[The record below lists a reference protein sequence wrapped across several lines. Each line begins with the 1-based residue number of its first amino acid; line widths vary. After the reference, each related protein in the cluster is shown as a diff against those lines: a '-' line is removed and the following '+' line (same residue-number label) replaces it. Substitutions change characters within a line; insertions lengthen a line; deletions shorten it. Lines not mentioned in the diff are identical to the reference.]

1 MTTRIQQLAKLAMT
15 VEKHSASIENP
26 YQSPGLDEE
35 KKKRKKEMT
44 IDVDPGLMTSLAV
57 GAGGLG
63 ALGTAYGIA
72 SDSQVGRIAKAR
84 KEFNP
89 KAFGDRNLLPP
100 NTTGL
105 TYYNRILSPASQLN
119 PFGKPVGDALVA
131 LRGNDTLMDLA
142 GIDGYRLKTPK
153 AQQGVSGAAHY
164 RMFAAGPVPAYMH
177 QMKAKYRDVT
187 VPDNIGSGKYP
198 TWMGEKLENFVATEM
213 GEAINPY
220 EFSTK
225 YLPHEKQVKLMQ
237 DFHASLTPEEREYR
251 QGVEALDETQYTK
264 QTENYLPKA
273 EMVADVRNTLKDV
286 GITAGGAGAGGVAGH
301 YLHRL
306 FGGERGAG
314 RHVATAA
321 GAGLGGTAAYLGGT
335 TKGRAT
341 ATKLVNWLKKLTNKE
356 ASDMTY
362 IQMLAKTASTADD
375 LRIASG
381 AVAKDAEPLTL
392 KGLGGL
398 LAGGVAGAGTGALA
412 GAGGLAGATVGG
424 LHGMFSDP
432 GEDEEGEEKS
442 RIWAALKGILGGG
455 ALGVAGGLAAGAG
468 AVAGGVGGAAAGGV
482 LGKKL
487 FNDPSPAPAA
497 QPLDVTTKTA
507 KYTGLGAMI
516 GGAGGIGLSAILS
529 AIANKDAFYSGYIPA
544 DESYSGFREGGSTD
558 WPGLAHSAIGGR
570 YEGLPGHL
578 VGGAGIGAG
587 IGGAIGR
594 YMDIK
599 DEDKKEDKKSLVK
612 SAYLGM
618 LLGGTIGAGIG
629 RHRPGKDGDVRRA
642 AARGAIRGGF
652 TGSGATIGGGIG
664 LLGTLALMKGKSSTT
679 KGILSALLPLLGAGA
694 GGYGGYRVGDS
705 IVANEDKAL
714 NRDALRQEDLRRE
727 AVESLPESSVEGL
740 EEEQHA
746 V

>member
-15 VEKHSASIENP
+15 AEKYSASIENP
-26 YQSPGLDEE
+26 YQSPGLEKE

-72 SDSQVGRIAKAR
+72 SDSQVGRIGQAR
-84 KEFNP
+84 KEFNS
-89 KAFGDRNLLPP
+89 KAFGDRSLLPP
-100 NTTGL
+100 NTTDL

-119 PFGKPVGDALVA
+119 PLGMPVGKALVA
-131 LRGNDTLMDLA
+131 LRSNKDVMKALGTEA
-142 GIDGYRLKTPK
+142 YHLKDHK

-164 RMFAAGPVPAYMH
+164 RMFAGGPVPAYMH
-177 QMKAKYRDVT
+177 MMKAKYPGVT
-187 VPDNIGSGKYP
+187 VPEELGAGRYSS
-198 TWMGEKLENFVATEM
+198 WMGEKLEDFVSSEM
-213 GEAINPY
+213 GERINPY
-220 EFSTK
+220 EFSTE

-237 DFHASLTPEEREYR
+237 DFHASLTPAEQEYR
-251 QGVEALDETQYTK
+251 QKVEDLDAGQYAK

-273 EMVADVRNTLKDV
+273 EMVADARNTLKDV
-286 GITAGGAGAGGVAGH
+286 GIAAGGAGAGGVAGH

-335 TKGRAT
+335 TRGRAT

-362 IQMLAKTASTADD
+362 IQMLAKTAA
-375 LRIASG
+375 G
-381 AVAKDAEPLTL
+381 AVAKDTEPLTL

-468 AVAGGVGGAAAGGV
+468 AVAGGVGGAAAGGA

-487 FNDPSPAPAA
+487 FNDTPPAGA
-497 QPLDVTTKTA
+497 TE
-507 KYTGLGAMI
+507 GLGA
-516 GGAGGIGLSAILS
+516 AGLLDTVTPPDPGMVAQG
-529 AIANKDAFYSGYIPA
+529 NK
-544 DESYSGFREGGSTD
+544 E
-558 WPGLAHSAIGGR
+558 
-570 YEGLPGHL
+570 
-578 VGGAGIGAG
+578 
-587 IGGAIGR
+587 
-594 YMDIK
+594 
-599 DEDKKEDKKSLVK
+599 SLVK

-652 TGSGATIGGGIG
+652 TGSGATIGGGLG
-664 LLGTLALMKGKSSTT
+664 LLGSLAMLRGKPSTT

-694 GGYGGYRVGDS
+694 GGYGGYRMGDS

-714 NRDALRQEDLRRE
+714 ELADLRRY
-727 AVESLPESSVEGL
+727 AAESSSDSPEDSPS
-740 EEEQHA
+740 EESEEY
-746 V
+746 